1 MKLRGTMTMLMAIV
15 ALAGS
20 AWAGNKGDVNPFK
33 KHAKPIGQLLKVKW
47 EGKSLRLDRDHWGRE
62 GDVKTKV
69 QRKAELIKKFTARGL
84 PQKFAERQA
93 EKLVDRAPLED
104 AFAELR
110 KSAGSF
116 RSHMSNTDGMLYKS
130 FRGKD
135 LSGGMTQN
143 ETTLTIEVVELVG
156 DTRSLRVSDSP
167 SGAFRLNLIRP
178 SGKTVLILNQDE
190 DGKVRLVHIDGDD
203 VHNYKADSFLELYR
217 EHTAYVN
224 ETLFP
229 TIRGVGMTL
238 PLGPYD
244 DRIVSAV
251 FSRLKGEL
259 TDAERESVGD
269 ILDNLEAGDYPTR
282 QAATEKL
289 KKNYF
294 RWRPVIHKA
303 MKTRAFS
310 REAKSRIEGVIAAN
324 ATADQYGQIID
335 GLGLLKSPVYLVE
348 LLDRSKGENR
358 KAVLTH
364 LRKVTGQDIGDDVKA
379 WRAWLA
385 DRKQN

>member
-1 MKLRGTMTMLMAIV
+1 MKSRGIMTVLMAIV
-15 ALAGS
+15 ALAGP
-20 AWAGNKGDVNPFK
+20 ALAGNKGDVNPFK
-33 KHAKPIGQLLKVKW
+33 KHADRIGKLLKLKW
-47 EGKSLRLDRDHWGRE
+47 EGKSLQLDRDHWGRE
-62 GDVKTKV
+62 GDVKTKE

-84 PQKFAERQA
+84 PQKFAEKQA
-93 EKLVDRAPLED
+93 EMLVDRAPLED

-116 RSHMSNTDGMLYKS
+116 RSGMSNTNGLLYKS
-130 FRGKD
+130 FRGQD
-135 LSGGMTQN
+135 LGGGMTQN
-143 ETTLTIEVVELVG
+143 ETTLTIEVIELVG
-156 DTRSLRVSDSP
+156 DTRRLRVSDSP
-167 SGAFRLNLIRP
+167 SGAFRLNLIQP

-229 TIRGVGMTL
+229 AIRGVGVTL

-259 TDAERESVGD
+259 TDAERKNIGD
-269 ILDNLEAGDYPTR
+269 ILDNLESGDYPTR
-282 QAATEKL
+282 QAATKKL

-294 RWRPVIHKA
+294 RWRPVIQKA
-303 MKTRAFS
+303 MKERKFS

-348 LLDRSKGENR
+348 LLDRSKGEDR
-358 KAVLTH
+358 TAVLKH
-364 LRKVTGQDIGDDVKA
+364 LRKVTGQDIGDDAKA
-379 WRAWLA
+379 WRAWLV
-385 DRKQN
+385 DRKQD

>member
-1 MKLRGTMTMLMAIV
+1 MKLRGMMAVLVAIV

-20 AWAGNKGDVNPFK
+20 ALAGNKGDVNPFK
-33 KHAKPIGQLLKVKW
+33 KHAKPIGNMLKLKW
-47 EGKSLRLDRDHWGRE
+47 QGKSLHLDRDHWGTE
-62 GDVKTKV
+62 GDVKTKE

-84 PQKFAERQA
+84 PEKFARAQA

-116 RSHMSNTDGMLYKS
+116 RSSMSNSNGMLYKS
-130 FRGKD
+130 FRGQD
-135 LSGGMTQN
+135 LAGGMTQN
-143 ETTLTIEVVELVG
+143 ETTLTIEVIELVG
-156 DTRSLRVSDSP
+156 DTRTLRVSDSP
-167 SGAFRLNLIRP
+167 SGMFRLNLIQP
-178 SGKTVLILNQDE
+178 SGKMVLILNQEE
-190 DGKVRLVHIDGDD
+190 DGKVRLVHVDGDD
-203 VHNYKADSFLELYR
+203 VHNYRADSFLELYR

-229 TIRGVGMTL
+229 VIRGVGVTL

-251 FSRLKGEL
+251 FSRLRGEL
-259 TDAERESVGD
+259 TDAERKRIRG
-269 ILDNLEAGDYPTR
+269 ILDDLEAGDYPTR

-289 KKNYF
+289 KKDYF
-294 RWRPVIHKA
+294 RWRPVIQKA
-303 MKTRAFS
+303 MKERSFS
-310 REAKSRIEGVIAAN
+310 REAKSRLEGVIAAN
-324 ATADQYGQIID
+324 AKADQYGQIID

-348 LLDRSKGENR
+348 LLDRSKGEDR
-358 KAVLTH
+358 KAVLKH
-364 LRKVTGQDIGDDVKA
+364 LRDVTEQDIGDDVKA

-385 DRKQN
+385 EKKLK

>member
-1 MKLRGTMTMLMAIV
+1 MKSRETMTVLMAIV
-15 ALAGS
+15 ALAGP
-20 AWAGNKGDVNPFK
+20 ALAGNKGDVNPFK
-33 KHAKPIGQLLKVKW
+33 KHAKPIGQLLKLKW
-47 EGKSLRLDRDHWGRE
+47 EGKSLQVDREHWGRE
-62 GDVKTKV
+62 GDVKTKEH
-69 QRKAELIKKFTARGL
+69 RKAELIKKFTARGM
-84 PQKFAERQA
+84 PEKFAKRQA
-93 EKLVDRAPLED
+93 EMLVDRAPLED

-116 RSHMSNTDGMLYKS
+116 RSAMSNTNGMLYKS

-135 LSGGMTQN
+135 LGGDITQSD
-143 ETTLTIEVVELVG
+143 TALTIEVMEMVG
-156 DTRSLRVSDSP
+156 DTRRLRVSDSP
-167 SGAFRLNLIRP
+167 SGLFLLNLIQP
-178 SGKTVLILNQDE
+178 AGKTVLILNQDE

-229 TIRGVGMTL
+229 AIRSVGVTL

-259 TDAERESVGD
+259 TDAERKRVNG
-269 ILDNLEAGDYPTR
+269 ILDDLEASDYPTR

-294 RWRPVIHKA
+294 RWRPVIQKA
-303 MKTRAFS
+303 MKERKFS
-310 REAKSRIEGVIAAN
+310 REAKSRLEGVIAAN

-348 LLDRSKGENR
+348 LVDRSKGEDR
-358 KAVLTH
+358 KAAIKH

-385 DRKQN
+385 ERKQK